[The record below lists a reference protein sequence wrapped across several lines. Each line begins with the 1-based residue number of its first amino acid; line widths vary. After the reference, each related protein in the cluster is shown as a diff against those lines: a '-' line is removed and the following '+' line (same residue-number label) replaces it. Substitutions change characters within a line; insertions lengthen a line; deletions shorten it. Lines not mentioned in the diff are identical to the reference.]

1 MIKKSFFAFVVMM
14 GLAAGLS
21 SCEDWGLMDPE
32 AGTDVYPTR
41 QKLDTYSFNES
52 ANLEELA
59 YVKSFDEG
67 VAVVND
73 DSLYNQS
80 LHLKGALVQLTNPLT
95 AVKLQNGAGFTF
107 WLRAPKGQEAS
118 HMLSLVDGTS
128 LLPTIG
134 IPDLA
139 DGCQHF
145 VGVQV
150 KKTGF
155 DIFIDGD
162 AVIATNDSENEDL
175 IAAINSATE
184 IVCND
189 EKSLSIPLL
198 HHPYDECLRQQT
210 ATACH

>member
-1 MIKKSFFAFVVMM
+1 MIKKSFIAFVVMM

-67 VAVVND
+67 VAVVQD

-107 WLRAPKGQEAS
+107 WLRAPKGQETTQ
-118 HMLSLVDGTS
+118 MLSLSDGTS
-128 LLPTIG
+128 LLPSTG
-134 IPDLA
+134 ITGLE
-139 DGCQHF
+139 DGCLHF
-145 VGVQV
+145 IGVQL

-155 DIFIDGD
+155 AIYMDGQ
-162 AVIATNDSENEDL
+162 AVLATNDSENEEL
-175 IAAINSATE
+175 IAAVNSATE
-184 IVCND
+184 IVFGQR
-189 EKSLSIPLL
+189 S
-198 HHPYDECLRQQT
+198 
-210 ATACH
+210 